1 MSNCYF
7 TNLPEEPT
15 FFIDNTSIKC
25 MYEHLIQTTV
35 FPPNFIVN
43 KYLVEMFGLKVH
55 NSH

>member
-7 TNLPEEPT
+7 TNLPEEPNFLLT
-15 FFIDNTSIKC
+15 ILQSSV
-25 MYEHLIQTTV
+25 YEHLIQTTV

-43 KYLVEMFGLKVH
+43 KYLVEMFGLKVN